1 MPQTFAQR
9 VTLILP
15 LVGVALLLA
24 AMILPFQSAVF
35 FWGLA
40 MVSFLAALACAI
52 LALREDPA
60 ARPSPAAS
68 VLISDDFTKGM
79 R

>member
-24 AMILPFQSAVF
+24 AMIL
-35 FWGLA
+35 
-40 MVSFLAALACAI
+40 FLVCEQALAYR
-52 LALREDPA
+52 LSYHVR
-60 ARPSPAAS
+60 
-68 VLISDDFTKGM
+68 
-79 R
+79 